1 MSSPLLMTK
10 LYIPSVRPELVS
22 RPRLIERLNAGL
34 DRKLTV
40 ISAPAGFG
48 KTTLVSEWVSDFRFQ
63 IADFGLET
71 TSASAVRNRQSAI
84 DNRVAWVSLDEG
96 DNDPAHFLAYFI
108 AAIQTVYPDIGESLV
123 ADLHASQP
131 PPIQAFL
138 TTLINEI
145 AAVPER
151 FILVLD
157 DYHLITAQPIHDGLS
172 FLLDHLPP
180 GIHLVIA
187 TRADPSLP
195 LARLRARGQLTE
207 LRQSDLRFTTG
218 EAAVFLNQ
226 VMGLDL
232 SPEHVAGLESRTEG
246 WIAGLQM
253 ASLAILAHVSTP
265 GQEDVAG
272 FIRALTGSDRYILD
286 YLVEEVLQHQPESVQ
301 AFLLQTS
308 ILNQLTGTLCD
319 AVRFGLAETPSTS
332 EGTGVRFGAA
342 ETHAPPPLA
351 EEGEGQATLERLEQA
366 NLFIIPLDNER
377 RWYRYHRLFADLLRS
392 RLNRTHPNLAPTLHR
407 RASRWYEQHGLMA
420 SAIDH
425 ALATED
431 LDRAADLIEQNAEET
446 LMRGEVATFLRWV
459 AALPDDQMRARP
471 SLCVLHAWMLLLS
484 GQPLEAIESR
494 LQDADAGDGPVTG
507 RITALRALIVAF
519 QGQVSRA
526 AEMFRQALAQLD
538 PDDRFIRDFATWIL
552 SVSILNGEGGA
563 ADHRALDEVFR
574 TSQRTGNVMIAIM
587 VMCNQAEL
595 CLRQGQLRQA
605 AATYRQ
611 ALELAT
617 DAQGERAPIAGQA
630 LVGLG
635 ELYREWN
642 DLEAAT
648 RYLTEGIQLTDR
660 WTETGSLE
668 AYLALARVR
677 QGRGNLD
684 GAWEA
689 ARKAQELAVKF
700 DITQID
706 DLTVALFQARLSIAG
721 GDLEAVR
728 RWAKGR
734 ELVQYIDAPLK
745 EESQSSIE
753 HRLLKYEL
761 LVLARLL
768 IAEGRSDEALA
779 LLEPLLP
786 IAERRNRPGMVIEI
800 YLLQALALQAQ
811 GDLDRA
817 MAPLERALSLAEP
830 EGYARIFLDEGE
842 PVARLLYR
850 AVERGIAP
858 AYGGRLLAAFP
869 ALEPAVREL
878 PPEMVEALSD
888 RELDVLRLIAEGLS
902 NQEIAQ
908 RLVISLRTVKWHA
921 SNIYG
926 KLGVKNRTQA
936 VAKARSLGILPIA

>member
-1 MSSPLLMTK
+1 MSSPLLKTK
-10 LYIPSVRPELVS
+10 LYIPPVRSELVS
-22 RPRLIERLNAGL
+22 RPRLMERLNVALVLGDKYRGL
-34 DRKLTV
+34 DRKLTL

-48 KTTLVSEWVSDFRFQ
+48 KTTLLSEWLAGCSQ
-63 IADFGLET
+63 PA
-71 TSASAVRNRQSAI
+71 
-84 DNRVAWVSLDEG
+84 AWLSLDED

-108 AAIQTVYPDIGESLV
+108 AAIQTIHPDIGESVV
-123 ADLHASQP
+123 ADLHASQSL
-131 PPIQAFL
+131 PIQAL
-138 TTLINEI
+138 LATLINEI

-157 DYHLITAQPIHDGLS
+157 DYHLITAQPIHDGLA

-180 GIHLVIA
+180 GMHLVIA
-187 TRADPSLP
+187 TRGDPPLP

-207 LRQSDLRFTTG
+207 LRQSDLRFTTD

-232 SPEHVAGLESRTEG
+232 SPEHVAGLEGRTEG

-265 GQEDVAG
+265 GQENVAG
-272 FIRALTGSDRYILD
+272 FIRAFTGSDRYILD
-286 YLVEEVLQHQPESVQ
+286 YLVEEVLQRQPESIQ
-301 AFLLQTS
+301 TFLLQTS
-308 ILNQLTGTLCD
+308 ILDHLTGPLCD
-319 AVRFGLAETPSTS
+319 AVCSV
-332 EGTGVRFGAA
+332 GTGVRFGKA
-342 ETHAPPPLA
+342 EMHTPPPLA
-351 EEGEGQATLERLEQA
+351 EEEPGQGQATLERLEQA

-377 RWYRYHRLFADLLRS
+377 RWYRYHRLFADLLRN

-407 RASRWYEQHGLMA
+407 RASAWYEQHGLMA

-425 ALATED
+425 ALAAED

-446 LMRGEVATFLRWV
+446 LMRGEVTTFLHWV
-459 AALPDDQMRARP
+459 AALPEDQMRARP
-471 SLCVLHAWMLLLS
+471 SLCILHAWMLLLS
-484 GQPLEAIESR
+484 GQPLEVIESR
-494 LQDADAGDGPVTG
+494 LQDAEAGNEPATG

-526 AEMFRQALAQLD
+526 AEMFRQALGQLD
-538 PDDRFIRDFATWIL
+538 PDDRFVRDIATWSL
-552 SVSILNGEGGA
+552 SISQLSSDDGT
-563 ADHRALDEVFR
+563 ADHQALEKVFR
-574 TSQRTGNVMIAIM
+574 TSQRTGNLMTAVM

-595 CLRQGQLRQA
+595 HMRQGQLHQA

-611 ALELAT
+611 ALKAAT
-617 DAQGERAPIAGQA
+617 GAQGERAPIAGQA

-635 ELYREWN
+635 ELHREWN
-642 DLEAAT
+642 DLDAAT
-648 RYLTEGIQLTDR
+648 RYLTEGIELTDR
-660 WTETGSLE
+660 WSEVGSLE
-668 AYLALARVR
+668 AYIALARVR
-677 QGRGNLD
+677 QGRGDLD

-700 DITQID
+700 DITEID

-721 GDLEAVR
+721 GDLEAAR
-728 RWAKGR
+728 QWAEGR
-734 ELVQYIDAPLK
+734 KLYQYIDTPL
-745 EESQSSIE
+745 EEERQSTIE
-753 HRLLKYEL
+753 HRLRKYEL

-768 IAEGRSDEALA
+768 IAEGRSDETLA
-779 LLEPLLP
+779 LLEPVLS
-786 IAERRNRPGMVIEI
+786 IAERRNRSGMMIEV
-800 YLLQALALQAQ
+800 YLLQALALQAE
-811 GDLDRA
+811 GELDRA
-817 MAPLERALSLAEP
+817 LASLEHALSLAEP

-850 AVERGIAP
+850 AVERGITP
-858 AYGGRLLAAFP
+858 EYGGRLLAAFP
-869 ALEPAVREL
+869 ALEPAVQEP
-878 PPEMVEALSD
+878 PPEMLEPLSE

-908 RLVISLRTVKWHA
+908 SLVVSVRTVKWHA

-936 VAKARSLGILPIA
+936 VAKARSLGILPAA